1 MDCGRKQIFVISFLL
16 VDDRSLFRPIIL
28 SFVWLVGI
36 NVVTSRLENMT
47 KEERDNLTP
56 DNVTASA
63 VQVIKAAILQS
74 QQRALKA
81 INQEQLALYYG
92 IGRYV
97 SANTRKKNWGKGVL
111 AAISEQLRK
120 ELPGLKGFSE
130 RNLKNMRTFYE
141 EWRMLENFN
150 SAGGTAEFTEVNTKS
165 AVQTAKLEA
174 EGEIRQLQLTNL
186 PDFPIVAFLNISFTH
201 HTAILSQ
208 VKSYEERKFYIQFAA
223 DYKIKTE
230 ELEQLMKDDLYNHQ
244 GNIPNNFKKTIPD
257 QLQAYRTITMFKDDY
272 LLDFIN
278 TEELFVR
285 DKDRDEKLIEQNII
299 NNVKN
304 FIMTFG
310 KDFAFVGNQYHLEK
324 FGVEQFPDLLFF
336 NRELSALVCV
346 ELKDGPFKTTYLGQ
360 LAGYLRILDDEV
372 RKPNENPS
380 IGIVLCKSANKKFV
394 EYVIQDYDHPMG
406 VATYKTSAD
415 MDDRLKKLLPSVEEL
430 EKLL

>member
-1 MDCGRKQIFVISFLL
+1 MNMEEKEIKKD
-16 VDDRSLFRPIIL
+16 L
-28 SFVWLVGI
+28 SVTDATI
-36 NVVTSRLENMT
+36 N
-47 KEERDNLTP
+47 
-56 DNVTASA
+56 A

-97 SANTRKKNWGKGVL
+97 STNTRKKNWGKGAL
-111 AAISEQLRK
+111 ATISEQLRK
-120 ELPGLKGFSE
+120 ELPGLKGFSAT
-130 RNLKNMRTFYE
+130 NLKNMRIFYE
-141 EWRMLENFN
+141 EWRILENYN
-150 SAGGTAEFTEVNTKS
+150 SSVQTDEYTEINTRLSVQTDEMPANS
-165 AVQTAKLEA
+165 AVQTVKLQA

-186 PDFPIVAFLNISFTH
+186 PDFPVVAFLSISFTH
-201 HTAILSQ
+201 HTAILSH

-223 DYKIKTE
+223 DYKVKTE
-230 ELEQLMKDDLYNHQ
+230 ELEQLMEENLYSHQ
-244 GNIPNNFKKTIPD
+244 GKLPNNFKKTIPN
-257 QLQAYRTITMFKDDY
+257 QLLAYRTISMFKDEY
-272 LLDFIN
+272 LLDYIN

-285 DKDRDEKLIEQNII
+285 DKDRDEKLIEQGII

-310 KDFAFVGNQYHLEK
+310 KDFTFVGNQYHLEK
-324 FGVEQFPDLLFF
+324 YDVEQFPDLLFF

-346 ELKDGPFKTTYLGQ
+346 ELKDGPFKTAYLGQ

-380 IGIVLCKSANKKFV
+380 IGIILCKSANKKFV
-394 EYVIQDYDHPMG
+394 EYVIQDYDRPMG

-415 MDDRLKKLLPSVEEL
+415 MDDRLKKLLPSVEDL